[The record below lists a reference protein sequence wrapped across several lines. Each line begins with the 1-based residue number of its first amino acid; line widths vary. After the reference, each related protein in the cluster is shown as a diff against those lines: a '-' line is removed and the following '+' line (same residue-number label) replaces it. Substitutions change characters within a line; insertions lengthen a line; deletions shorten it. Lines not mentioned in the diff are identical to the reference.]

1 MTGSPHDA
9 PAPADKLTHDTIV
22 GIAGETSDAKVA
34 AILATEATV
43 EDLEEAVAWASGESD
58 VMGEERLP
66 LSGLV
71 SVVYDILTADEA
83 YEEDER
89 A

>member
-1 MTGSPHDA
+1 MTGTPHDSEITA
-9 PAPADKLTHDTIV
+9 RKLTHELIV
-22 GIAGETSDAKVA
+22 GITGETSDAKVA
-34 AILATEATV
+34 AILATRASV

-66 LSGLV
+66 LSGLA
-71 SVVYDILTADEA
+71 SAVYDILTADEA
-83 YEEDER
+83 YQDDER

>member
-9 PAPADKLTHDTIV
+9 GAATNKLTHDLIV
-22 GIAGETSDAKVA
+22 GIAGDTSDAKVA
-34 AILATEATV
+34 AILATGATV

-71 SVVYDILTADEA
+71 SAVYDILTADEA
-83 YEEDER
+83 NEEDER

>member
-1 MTGSPHDA
+1 MTGSPHEA
-9 PAPADKLTHDTIV
+9 RASARKLTHDLIV
-22 GIAGETSDAKVA
+22 EVAGETGDSKVA
-34 AILATEATV
+34 AILATGATL

-66 LSGLV
+66 LSGLA
-71 SVVYDILTADEA
+71 SVLYDILTADEA
-83 YEEDER
+83 YEDDER